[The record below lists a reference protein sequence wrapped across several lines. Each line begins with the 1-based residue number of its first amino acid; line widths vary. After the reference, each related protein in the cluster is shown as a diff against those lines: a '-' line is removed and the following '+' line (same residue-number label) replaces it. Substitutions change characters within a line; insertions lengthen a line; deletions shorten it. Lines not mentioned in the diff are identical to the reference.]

1 MASDMIKAALKAEA
15 AAAQMK
21 KAAEAKAKQMIAEA
35 EKQCETIISDAE
47 TPAASQAH
55 IILSDARYTADGVIK
70 QAEKLA
76 EMREKKSIYDTEKLY
91 DEAIRLIF
99 EEILK

>member
-15 AAAQMK
+15 SAAQIK
-21 KAAEAKAKQMIAEA
+21 KAAEAKADEMIAEA
-35 EKQCETIISDAE
+35 KKQCDIIISDARKQAE
-47 TPAASQAH
+47 SQAH

-76 EMREKKSIYDTEKLY
+76 EMREKKSIADTEKLY
-91 DEAIRLIF
+91 DEAIRMIF